1 MMSYFTCRYK
11 YFFWS
16 SAGMRRTC
24 LREKWEKLI
33 SIFFFHLLHIFW
45 GPAVFY
51 RDFTL
56 PEEQIIARVRII
68 FYSFFVNLM
77 YLIEFFTFHAF
88 HVKRILG
95 RLKFG
100 SEELYFSFKK
110 SFEGTHL
117 KWEPTHP
124 YLVTTTHLY
133 FVTEKFNRMWKPYFH
148 FFYKK
153 LPTPPIWKK

>member
-148 FFYKK
+148 FFG
-153 LPTPPIWKK
+153 